1 MKRRV
6 AFILSVFVVAHAGG
20 RIRADLV
27 SEWRFN
33 ETSGTTAADN
43 VGGITGNLIGGA
55 TFDPGAG
62 PGGGVYSGA
71 LMLDATVGSGQYVDM
86 GKVYPFT
93 SGDFTISVWINTT
106 HASSTLTNQGQI
118 VLSEHHTTFV
128 NGYFMALNNVG
139 DGLATTGSH
148 FYASGTGVGSTQN
161 VNDGV
166 WHMLTEV
173 YSASGSMSYY
183 IDGQLKA
190 TAGHGGIGS
199 NNADFLVGGVLDGS
213 SGLNVGTYTGLIS
226 DVRVY
231 NSALSASDVQSVY
244 DTVLASAVA
253 PEPSTFIAF
262 ATGGVAIGAFG
273 WRRGRLSRR
282 LSHVD

>member
-1 MKRRV
+1 MMRRFAIFLAV
-6 AFILSVFVVAHAGG
+6 IALAQGG
-20 RIRADLV
+20 GLLRADLV

-55 TFDPGAG
+55 TFDPSAG

-71 LMLDATVGSGQYVDM
+71 LMLDATVGSGQFVDM

-93 SGDFTISVWINTT
+93 SGDFTISVWVNTT
-106 HASSTLTNQGQI
+106 HASATPASTGQI
-118 VLSEHHTTFV
+118 VLSEHHTTFA

-139 DGLATTGSH
+139 DGLGTTGSH
-148 FYASGTGVGSTQN
+148 FYASGTAVGSSQN

-173 YSASGSMSYY
+173 YNASGSMSYY
-183 IDGQLKA
+183 IDGQLEA

-199 NNADFLVGGVLDGS
+199 NNADFLVGGVLDGT

-231 NSALSASDVQSVY
+231 NNALSASDVQSVY
-244 DTVLASAVA
+244 DTVLAPAAA

-262 ATGGVAIGAFG
+262 AIGGVAIGTFG
-273 WRRGRLSRR
+273 
-282 LSHVD
+282 